1 MSFTNRKKLSSLE
14 ENIKALEAAE
24 ATTKD
29 AKPINENFTE
39 KNDEIDDLK
48 EINES
53 IEAER
58 QKNIT
63 PKQDWNEH
71 LEEVQEAGF
80 SAKEI
85 QQFQKHKKLTESEL
99 KKIVEF
105 SAKKNNGKRIRSQSA
120 YPQEYFP
127 KLYSLYFS
135 KKLLE
140 IMDNHVKNETV
151 GYIFD
156 YNNRSD
162 FVFKAIVDKIKSDLK
177 TTSSIIKKPE
187 KKD

>member
-1 MSFTNRKKLSSLE
+1 MSFTNRKQLPSLD

-24 ATTKD
+24 AATKD
-29 AKPINENFTE
+29 AKPINENINE
-39 KNDEIDDLK
+39 KNDEIDNLK

-58 QKNIT
+58 QKNIA
-63 PKQDWNEH
+63 PKQDWSER
-71 LEEVQEAGF
+71 LEETLF

-85 QQFQKHKKLTESEL
+85 QQFQTHKKHTESEL

-105 SAKKNNGKRIRSQSA
+105 STKKNNGKRIRSQSA
-120 YPQEYFP
+120 FPQKY
-127 KLYSLYFS
+127 YSKIFS
-135 KKLLE
+135 FHFSQMLIE
-140 IMDNHVKNETV
+140 IMDNHIKNETV

-156 YNNRSD
+156 YNGRSD
-162 FVFKAIVDKIKSDLK
+162 FLVKAIVGKIKSDLK
-177 TTSSIIKKPE
+177 ALNSIIKKPE